1 MTGGGGSSLPD
12 LRRHTSPSYRSH
24 SPNSISKGYCKLSE
38 CPCTDLTHSRS
49 YCQPVISPNRKIGT
63 NSLSTSRVPNP
74 ALQLINLLLNYSHLR
89 TQWSSSSTDRPGR
102 RARPACASPLI
113 EKGVD
118 AEVVNVD
125 LAKGEHLAESYLE
138 MQPFGKVPVL
148 QDTETGVQVFES
160 RAIAQY
166 IIAKY
171 RGQGAELAPP
181 ESDLKA
187 YALYQ
192 QAMSIEQS
200 YFDPPIAQLA
210 YEKVWKSMKGE
221 GETDDERVK
230 ALLAQLDQT
239 LQGYERVLSKQKYLA
254 GDEVTF
260 ADLSH
265 LPYGVFV
272 EQFGFADL
280 IAKYPRSKSTGRT

>member
-1 MTGGGGSSLPD
+1 MVLKLHGSSWS
-12 LRRHTSPSYRSH
+12 T
-24 SPNSISKGYCKLSE
+24 C
-38 CPCTDLTHSRS
+38 
-49 YCQPVISPNRKIGT
+49 
-63 NSLSTSRVPNP
+63 TSRVRL
-74 ALQLINLLLNYSHLR
+74 A
-89 TQWSSSSTDRPGR
+89 
-102 RARPACASPLI
+102 LI

-118 AEVVNVD
+118 AEIVNVD

-148 QDTETGVQVFES
+148 EDTETGVQVFES

-192 QAMSIEQS
+192 QAISIEQS

-221 GETDDERVK
+221 GETDEVRVK
-230 ALLAQLDQT
+230 ALLAQLDRT
-239 LQGYERVLSKQKYLA
+239 LQGYERLLSKQKYLA
-254 GDEVTF
+254 GDEITF

-280 IAKYPRSKSTGRT
+280 IAKYPRFQKYWEDLKSRESWKKVAASS

>member
-1 MTGGGGSSLPD
+1 MVLKLYGSD
-12 LRRHTSPSYRSH
+12 
-24 SPNSISKGYCKLSE
+24 
-38 CPCTDLTHSRS
+38 
-49 YCQPVISPNRKIGT
+49 
-63 NSLSTSRVPNP
+63 LSTATPRVRL
-74 ALQLINLLLNYSHLR
+74 ALV
-89 TQWSSSSTDRPGR
+89 
-102 RARPACASPLI
+102 

-118 AEVVNVD
+118 AEIHNVD
-125 LAKGEHLAESYLE
+125 FTKGEQFSASYLE
-138 MQPFGKVPVL
+138 MQPFGKVPFL
-148 QDTETGVQVFES
+148 EDTETGIRVFES

-171 RGQGAELAPP
+171 RGQGTELAPP

-192 QAMSIEQS
+192 QALSIEMT
-200 YFDPPIAQLA
+200 YFDPLVSQLA

-221 GETDDERVK
+221 GETDEARVK
-230 ALLAQLDQT
+230 TLLAQLDST

-254 GDEVTF
+254 GDQVTF
-260 ADLSH
+260 ADLAH

-280 IAKYPRSKSTGRT
+280 MAKYPHFQKYWEELKARDSWKKVCASSTGGLF

>member
-1 MTGGGGSSLPD
+1 
-12 LRRHTSPSYRSH
+12 
-24 SPNSISKGYCKLSE
+24 
-38 CPCTDLTHSRS
+38 
-49 YCQPVISPNRKIGT
+49 
-63 NSLSTSRVPNP
+63 
-74 ALQLINLLLNYSHLR
+74 
-89 TQWSSSSTDRPGR
+89 
-102 RARPACASPLI
+102 
-113 EKGVD
+113 
-118 AEVVNVD
+118 
-125 LAKGEHLAESYLE
+125 
-138 MQPFGKVPVL
+138 
-148 QDTETGVQVFES
+148 
-160 RAIAQY
+160 
-166 IIAKY
+166 
-171 RGQGAELAPP
+171 
-181 ESDLKA
+181 
-187 YALYQ
+187 
-192 QAMSIEQS
+192 MSIEQS

-265 LPYGVFV
+265 LPYGVFM

>member
-1 MTGGGGSSLPD
+1 MVLKLHGSSWS
-12 LRRHTSPSYRSH
+12 T
-24 SPNSISKGYCKLSE
+24 C
-38 CPCTDLTHSRS
+38 
-49 YCQPVISPNRKIGT
+49 
-63 NSLSTSRVPNP
+63 TSRVRL
-74 ALQLINLLLNYSHLR
+74 A
-89 TQWSSSSTDRPGR
+89 
-102 RARPACASPLI
+102 LI

-118 AEVVNVD
+118 AEIVNVD

-148 QDTETGVQVFES
+148 EDTETGVQVFES

-192 QAMSIEQS
+192 QVCPTFKFFGNVLTSQAISIEQS

-221 GETDDERVK
+221 GETDEVRVK
-230 ALLAQLDQT
+230 ALLAQLDRT
-239 LQGYERVLSKQKYLA
+239 LQGYERLLSKQKYLA
-254 GDEVTF
+254 GDEITF

-280 IAKYPRSKSTGRT
+280 IAKYPRFQKYWEDLKSRESWKKVAASS

>member
-1 MTGGGGSSLPD
+1 MVLKLHGSLWS
-12 LRRHTSPSYRSH
+12 T
-24 SPNSISKGYCKLSE
+24 
-38 CPCTDLTHSRS
+38 CTA
-49 YCQPVISPNRKIGT
+49 
-63 NSLSTSRVPNP
+63 RV
-74 ALQLINLLLNYSHLR
+74 QL
-89 TQWSSSSTDRPGR
+89 
-102 RARPACASPLI
+102 ALI

-118 AEVVNVD
+118 AEIVNVD

-148 QDTETGVQVFES
+148 QDTETGVQIFES

-171 RGQGAELAPP
+171 RGQGAELAPL
-181 ESDLKA
+181 ETDLKA

-192 QAMSIEQS
+192 QVCPPFNFFGRVLTTQAISVELS
-200 YFDPPIAQLA
+200 YFDPLVSQIA
-210 YEKVWKSMKGE
+210 YEKVWKSMKGQ
-221 GETDDERVK
+221 GETDEARVK
-230 ALLAQLDQT
+230 ALLAQLDRT

-254 GDEVTF
+254 GDQVTF

-280 IAKYPRSKSTGRT
+280 IAKYPHFQKYWEELKSRESWKKVSASSNNGRP

>member
-1 MTGGGGSSLPD
+1 MVLKLHGSLWS
-12 LRRHTSPSYRSH
+12 T
-24 SPNSISKGYCKLSE
+24 
-38 CPCTDLTHSRS
+38 CTA
-49 YCQPVISPNRKIGT
+49 
-63 NSLSTSRVPNP
+63 RVRL
-74 ALQLINLLLNYSHLR
+74 ALV
-89 TQWSSSSTDRPGR
+89 
-102 RARPACASPLI
+102 

-118 AEVVNVD
+118 AEILNVD
-125 LAKGEHLAESYLE
+125 LAKGEQRTESYLE

-171 RGQGAELAPP
+171 RGQGTELAPT

-192 QAMSIEQS
+192 QAISMELS
-200 YFDPPIAQLA
+200 YFDPLVSQLA
-210 YEKVWKSMKGE
+210 YEKVWKSMKGQ
-221 GETDDERVK
+221 GEPDEARVK
-230 ALLAQLDQT
+230 TLLAQLDQT

-254 GDEVTF
+254 GDQLTF

-272 EQFGFADL
+272 EKFGFADL
-280 IAKYPRSKSTGRT
+280 IAKYPHFQKYWEELKTRESWKKVSASSN